1 MTYAD
6 KFGKLDWGYVILL
19 LLCLTIL
26 TGNHITCKNQGTVR
40 KRKTVCFALRQTIK
54 VAKAWELLNLNQ
66 AGIYGPNNMD
76 THTDNC

>member
-1 MTYAD
+1 MNWKT
-6 KFGKLDWGYVILL
+6 K
-19 LLCLTIL
+19 
-26 TGNHITCKNQGTVR
+26 GTVR
-40 KRKTVCFALRQTIK
+40 TRKTVCVALRQTIK